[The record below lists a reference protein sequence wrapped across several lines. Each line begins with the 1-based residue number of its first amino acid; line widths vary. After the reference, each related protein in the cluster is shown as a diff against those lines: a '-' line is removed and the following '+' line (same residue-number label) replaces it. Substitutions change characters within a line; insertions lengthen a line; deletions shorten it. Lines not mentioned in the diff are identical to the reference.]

1 MVRSVHIGSLAAHN
15 AHTGGAARTQRFSVA
30 APVVFLLIRVFTF
43 LFVIT
48 QKKKRDTAQ
57 AARLFP
63 AGSLHHGQSLPQVKA
78 HLIRLIPTPGTIRSH
93 TNGASSGNKR

>member
-48 QKKKRDTAQ
+48 QKRKETRRKPRACSQ
-57 AARLFP
+57 PARCTMDRVFLK
-63 AGSLHHGQSLPQVKA
+63 SRR
-78 HLIRLIPTPGTIRSH
+78 I
-93 TNGASSGNKR
+93 